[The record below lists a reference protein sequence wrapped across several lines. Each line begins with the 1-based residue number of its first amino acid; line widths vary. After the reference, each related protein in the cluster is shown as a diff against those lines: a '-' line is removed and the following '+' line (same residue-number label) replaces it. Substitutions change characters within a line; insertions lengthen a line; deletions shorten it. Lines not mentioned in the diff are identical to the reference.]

1 MPSASTA
8 TASDQIRGEIA
19 RFIQVTQ
26 ERSES
31 DTNHQRRRARRRHQ
45 RSWPLTV
52 SVPWGTSVRDI
63 SVALHNASPLG
74 IAFLSPVIIR
84 DGSVIFLRLFWHDRA
99 GPCVPAIVRH
109 ATPTEHGYLIGC
121 EFSADDESLCQIA
134 LSRGHGGENAEA
146 GEPLQPY

>member
-1 MPSASTA
+1 MPSASVA
-8 TASDQIRGEIA
+8 SASDQIRGEIA
-19 RFIQVTQ
+19 RFIQITQ

-31 DTNHQRRRARRRHQ
+31 DSSYQRRRTRRRHQ

-52 SVPWGTSVRDI
+52 SAPSGTTTREI

-74 IAFLSPVIIR
+74 IAFLSSVMIR
-84 DGSVIFLRLFWHDRA
+84 DGSVIFLRLFWHDGS

-121 EFSADDESLCQIA
+121 EFSAEDESLCEIA
-134 LSRGHGGENAEA
+134 LSRGGSLENVEA
-146 GEPLQPY
+146 S